1 MKPDQPHGMTSRE
14 AAALYLSDGQTDD
27 PGLAS
32 MMDYA
37 KKQPELLIPKGY
49 VGMVDYEAPKL
60 VIDDPDVTD
69 RIALRNALG
78 FDFTVDLQDK
88 RAVVHA
94 TGTNLKTIAKLV
106 NDYPTD
112 SAAVSAAVMRLKT
125 KVDRI

>member
-1 MKPDQPHGMTSRE
+1 MKPDQPHGMTSTE

-37 KKQPELLIPKGY
+37 KKQPGLLLPKGY
-49 VGMVDYEAPKL
+49 VGMVDYEPAKL

-69 RIALRNALG
+69 RIALRNELG

-106 NDYPTD
+106 GNDVAD
-112 SAAVSAAVMRLKT
+112 STSIGAAVMRLKI